1 MFDHFCLDLVGLVL
15 SEFVWSVSFG
25 ISQTENKVW
34 CGLAWFGL
42 VLFGL
47 VWFGS
52 IMFSAVWSSLV
63 KSTLFC
69 LV

>member
-34 CGLAWFGL
+34 FGLAWFGL

-47 VWFGS
+47 VWFG
-52 IMFSAVWSSLV
+52 
-63 KSTLFC
+63 
-69 LV
+69 